1 MGFIRN
7 FYGFI
12 VLIFIMDFLIFFVVI
27 IVYKYGSIFIYKK
40 CLDNEVEVMWKMY
53 WFILDECEN
62 KENYLSLW

>member
-1 MGFIRN
+1 
-7 FYGFI
+7 
-12 VLIFIMDFLIFFVVI
+12 MDFLIFCVVI

-53 WFILDECEN
+53 WFIWDECEN